1 MTTAPSRPRFTEQQ
15 AAAIETRG
23 VSIALSAG
31 AGCGKTFV
39 LTQRFLKGLEPGD
52 DSAELHSL
60 VAITFTDK
68 AAREMRDRIRSACNQ
83 RLQQCES
90 DEVEHWLTILRGLD
104 SARVSTIH
112 SFCTSLL
119 RSQAVEA
126 GLDPRFAVLE
136 PALADTLL
144 RNTAQETL
152 HKLLEHDD
160 ADAAAFVLQF
170 GLERS
175 RELLR
180 TLAKQRFQI
189 DFAKFDSV
197 FQDDERRGDS
207 SPVPS
212 PPSSGERV
220 RVRRP
225 GGDDAPQPQQSS
237 SLSLKKVEQ
246 VAGSDDVRPPHPNP
260 LPLKAGGEGTGKGNS
275 PISAAEALAAAW
287 RSLWEREFV
296 PKLIAEFRA
305 GSHMLRTFELLRD
318 NVTTAPQMKERR
330 LVLLEWL
337 EPNTPWKLT
346 VPSLEVIVENAR
358 VQGSTAKHWSGP
370 EVYEAVKNGLTEV
383 REGAKKLLD
392 LLPINEDDLQLAAEF
407 SCRALRLARQTSA
420 AYEAA
425 KQAQGL
431 LDFDDLLLQARDLL
445 RDNLE
450 VRQRVAAGI
459 RLLMVDE
466 FQDTD
471 PVQAEVVRLLCGET
485 LTRGRL
491 FLVGDAKQS
500 IYRFRRADPG
510 VFSKL
515 REEIPQPGRLPLTV
529 NFRSQPA
536 VLNFVNHLF
545 AAAMGEAYE
554 ALSPFEPIQRS
565 PTPTIEFLFATFDA
579 DGADAHSPL
588 SGGRESPDSSMVTVT
603 DSADAKNRGADAP
616 RSEVDDSH
624 TKVTAAEL
632 RSREADWI
640 ARRCAE
646 LLADP
651 MPRIRKKVATGQIT
665 LRRVESGDIVI
676 LFRALSNVQEYE
688 AALRHYGLD
697 YYLVGGK
704 AFFTQQEVFDLL
716 NLCRYLD
723 DPDDLIGLVGILRS
737 PFFNLSDDAIQAISA
752 SLATLFLSGGREFP
766 GSSHQSP
773 QPSNSPKNRGTQ
785 VLRSELKSAEE
796 LVAFLPEEQQRRIG
810 FAREVLVELRSIK
823 DRTPLSKLLTCAV
836 ERTGYDA
843 ALLTEHLGSRKVAN
857 LRKLIE
863 MAREF
868 DQGELFTLKD
878 FVERLQT
885 SVLEETDEE
894 FATTLPET
902 GNVIRLMSIHQAKG
916 LEFPLVVVADIDRK
930 GPPRGRS
937 AVLHPDFGALVKLPD
952 MFGESHEN
960 LGLKIFGLLEKE
972 ADAEETIRLFYV
984 ACTRAADYLI
994 LSAGIEPDA
1003 KRNSPWLELVE
1014 SRFDLRTGLPK
1025 TDALLGS
1032 STAATAGRET
1042 IPDILAHK
1050 RPPVAKPV
1058 ARDAERQVPLS
1069 ELTDLILFAEPT
1081 EPPASARHW
1090 PRDTS
1095 DLPPLSVTRLE
1106 EIDAQLVGQVSYLP
1120 DSNRSMTQAG
1130 KKLASQ
1136 DDEAVPVDPDQA
1148 TALGTLVHA
1157 VLEQINFGQP
1167 ANWPTLLEAIART
1180 SKDQVSDDALSS
1192 ARLMLA
1198 NLLASPLAK
1207 ELASAKSLHREVEFV
1222 LRVPASSSVLVP
1234 SPPSSG
1240 ERVRVR
1246 GPNGDGTLPLESS
1259 SFSDSQPLTIP
1270 HQPPPESPP
1279 HPNPLPPKAGDEGT
1293 RIVGKIDLLY
1303 EDAHGGW
1310 HILDY
1315 KTNNIAAD
1323 ASDEKIVAPYE
1334 LQLGVYAHA
1343 VEQWFGEPP
1352 CEVSLVMLR
1361 PLVRRV
1367 SFDLTPSRDSE
1378 LQARIAN
1385 AIDHCQ
1391 RL

>member
-1 MTTAPSRPRFTEQQ
+1 MTTVPSRPKFTEQQ

-39 LTQRFLKGLEPGD
+39 LTQRFLKSLEPGD

-83 RLQQCES
+83 RLQLCES

-152 HKLLEHDD
+152 HKLLEQGD

-180 TLAKQRFQI
+180 TLAHQRFQI
-189 DFAKFDSV
+189 DFAKFDS
-197 FQDDERRGDS
+197 QTPET
-207 SPVPS
+207 
-212 PPSSGERV
+212 
-220 RVRRP
+220 
-225 GGDDAPQPQQSS
+225 
-237 SLSLKKVEQ
+237 L
-246 VAGSDDVRPPHPNP
+246 
-260 LPLKAGGEGTGKGNS
+260 T
-275 PISAAEALAAAW
+275 AAW
-287 RSLWEREFV
+287 RSLWEAEFV

-305 GSHMLRTFELLRD
+305 APSTLRTFELLREHE
-318 NVTTAPQMKERR
+318 TTAPAMKERR

-337 EPNTPWKLT
+337 EPNTPWKLV

-358 VQGSTAKHWSGP
+358 VQGSTAKHWPGA
-370 EVYEAVKNGLTEV
+370 ETYETVKNGLTEV
-383 REGAKKLLD
+383 REAAKKLLD
-392 LLPINEDDLQLAAEF
+392 LLPVNEDDLQLAAEF
-407 SCRALRLARQTSA
+407 SCRALRLARQTSR

-431 LDFDDLLLQARDLL
+431 LDFDDLLLQARELL
-445 RDNLE
+445 RGHLE

-471 PVQAEVVRLLCGET
+471 PVQAEVVRMLCGEA

-515 REEIPQPGRLPLTV
+515 REEIPEPGRLPLTV

-554 ALSPFEPIQRS
+554 SLSPFEPIQRS
-565 PTPTIEFLFATFDA
+565 PTPTIEFLLATFDA
-579 DGADAHSPL
+579 DGADANSTSHE
-588 SGGRESPDSSMVTVT
+588 GDADS
-603 DSADAKNRGADAP
+603 
-616 RSEVDDSH
+616 
-624 TKVTAAEL
+624 TKVSAAEL

-646 LLADP
+646 LLSDP
-651 MPRIRKKVATGQIT
+651 TPRIRTKEASGQIT

-704 AFFTQQEVFDLL
+704 AFFAQQEVFDLL

-737 PFFNLSDDAIQAISA
+737 PFFNLSDDAIQAISS
-752 SLATLFLSGGREFP
+752 SLPTLFLSGGRESP
-766 GSSHQSP
+766 GSSA
-773 QPSNSPKNRGTQ
+773 NSMAAVTGAKNRGTD
-785 VLRSELKSAEE
+785 VPRSELKSEME
-796 LVAFLPEEQQRRIG
+796 SVAFLPEEQQRRIG
-810 FAREVLVELRSIK
+810 FARDVLAELRSIK
-823 DRTPLSKLLTCAV
+823 DRLPLSKLLTRAV

-843 ALLTEHLGSRKVAN
+843 VLLTEHLGSRKVAN

-878 FVERLQT
+878 FVERLHT

-916 LEFPLVVVADIDRK
+916 LEFPVVIVADIDRK

-960 LGLKIFGLLEKE
+960 LGLKMFGLLERE

-1032 STAATAGRET
+1032 SSAATAGRET

-1050 RPPVAKPV
+1050 RPPAAKPV
-1058 ARDAERQVPLS
+1058 ARETERQVPLT
-1069 ELTDLILFAEPT
+1069 ELPDLILFAEPT
-1081 EPPASARHW
+1081 ELPDSARQW
-1090 PRDTS
+1090 PRDVS
-1095 DLPPLSVTRLE
+1095 DLPPLSVSRLE
-1106 EIDAQLVGQVSYLP
+1106 EIDAQLVGQVANP
-1120 DSNRSMTQAG
+1120 PIHQAG
-1130 KKLASQ
+1130 YKATPQ
-1136 DDEAVPVDPDQA
+1136 RDEDALPVDPDQA

-1157 VLEQINFGQP
+1157 VLEQIDFARP
-1167 ANWPTLLEAIART
+1167 ANWPTLLDGIART
-1180 SKDQVSDDALSS
+1180 SKDRVSDDALSS
-1192 ARLMLA
+1192 ARTMLD
-1198 NLLASPLAK
+1198 NLFASPLAK

-1222 LRVPASSSVLVP
+1222 LLVP
-1234 SPPSSG
+1234 SPSSA
-1240 ERVRVR
+1240 
-1246 GPNGDGTLPLESS
+1246 
-1259 SFSDSQPLTIP
+1259 SD
-1270 HQPPPESPP
+1270 
-1279 HPNPLPPKAGDEGT
+1279 NGT

-1303 EDAHGGW
+1303 EDIQGGW

-1315 KTNNIAAD
+1315 KTNDMAAD
-1323 ASDEKIVAPYE
+1323 TSDEQLLAPYE

-1361 PLVRRV
+1361 PSLRRV
-1367 SFDLTPSRDSE
+1367 SLLSTPHRRE
-1378 LQARIAN
+1378 QRRERIAN
-1385 AIDHCQ
+1385 AVEAG
-1391 RL
+1391 R